1 MTEICKGAQ
10 VKAIGQAGPEDLAE
24 FRPYGEAY
32 AEAFGVP
39 LEELFR
45 GRFYLLTPNT
55 SSPYR
60 QLYTNQ

>member
-1 MTEICKGAQ
+1 MRSGEQLTRLLRLVPYLSSRPGVQ
-10 VKAIGQAGPEDLAE
+10 VSAV
-24 FRPYGEAY
+24 

>member
-1 MTEICKGAQ
+1 MGTIVEFKDYSMGFQ
-10 VKAIGQAGPEDLAE
+10 DDNGKVYNLLDRLSFKVEEGKA
-24 FRPYGEAY
+24 
-32 AEAFGVP
+32 